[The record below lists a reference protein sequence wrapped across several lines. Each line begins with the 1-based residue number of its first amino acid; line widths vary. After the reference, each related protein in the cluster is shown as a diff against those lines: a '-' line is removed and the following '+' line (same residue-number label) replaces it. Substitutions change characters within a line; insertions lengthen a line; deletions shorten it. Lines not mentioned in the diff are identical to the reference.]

1 MTLDVQVSTKIVIMG
16 TSSLSLNDRF
26 SKIKKVVVPP
36 PSKYDYA
43 LAGAPADFVA
53 KPNDNLWYLPSD
65 PTASRNPLTR
75 LAAYAAV
82 HSFGIRMLYPGA
94 TGVLN
99 LMLGGSLRQ
108 ARKLAV
114 QNKSAKR
121 AVLKSARGDYVDTLF
136 KRGSGS
142 LASTLV
148 ICSEGNAGYY
158 EIGIMGTVEARG
170 YSILGW
176 NQPGFGES
184 TCAPYPQQ
192 TLASADAVW
201 QYATDVLG
209 YKEEEIVL
217 FGWSIG
223 GFPSTWLVA
232 NHPKIMG
239 LVLDATFDDLLPL
252 AEYRMPGED
261 LGSMPLIYSRRRS
274 CAIRGF
280 LNLDIAGQLG
290 QYAGPVRLIRRLQE
304 EILIMDEGGSEDEK
318 RATNRANDLLKRLLQ
333 QRHAETARGVLHH
346 VDTWLSMTPTQRAMA
361 RGLPSNASD
370 EAVTTSTCLSPFPP
384 IICDPISSHLAYQP
398 RLYIDSLPHSHLFT
412 RSQSVTRHTSLPRFA
427 PPPPRI
433 PDLRKPYRDLTRFR
447 MRVLWRV
454 ATLALALLAATVIG
468 EHSAASVDTVIL
480 QVAADSTVN
489 QTIVDEITLAASR
502 MAAVWTMPPSA
513 GHECHD
519 KEQLTEKKATGLIH
533 ITDLD
538 GTCMQA
544 FGNPRRLH
552 LIYNRGNK
560 TLTTETGVVVTAG
573 DPKFNEALDKVVH
586 LVAVDARK
594 HAVKETKQATSGVY
608 VPIWSV
614 IILGVLVG
622 VLLAANCIF
631 FNKLRAIQT
640 KPNPAD
646 DKKAKDSARDSTRT
660 SLKQRKAAERKKSE
674 RKKSASS
681 SSKSSKKS
689 SKDKR
694 KREEDSSCRSSKS
707 LSTKSCKNTAPTS
720 VKVVSV
726 GGPAAQQKKLEHTA
740 HPLGAA
746 TDEVATVMA
755 LRGSS
760 LPARTMDRVRGSL
773 PPPLPKTA
781 TAPPPCWSTT
791 TVPSAT
797 VTQQPR
803 PLGPS
808 IVPKVSVIGHSPFA
822 LLAAATSPL
831 PPASTPAIVGSAP
844 TAYSSPSG
852 TVTPPPSTVA
862 PPPTA
867 VVVVSPSPP
876 KVVPSPKAAPAPAP
890 PSVAANGPTRAAV
903 APIPL
908 TLVGTSS
915 VPPSS
920 DNSSPP
926 AQVTVAPT
934 PVATTPVQRVEMP
947 MTEDE
952 FILSMKQVIQFVID
966 FYRNPKQYP
975 VATTIKPNSIFTQLP
990 LTAPNDP
997 ENFDDVWKTFKDV
1010 IMPGCVQWQHPQF
1023 HAFFPCGR
1031 SYPDILAETV
1041 ISSLGTVGFTWSANP
1056 AITELDT
1063 AMVNWVGRALGI
1075 PETFLFRGNVMG
1087 TSEGGGWVADTASDA
1102 IFCAVMAARHTK
1114 VEQELAKLEVK
1125 EDKPITEST
1134 RHVSKKYEKRAEII
1148 SKLVAYGSYEA
1159 TDQTKRKKFSHSSF
1173 EKACKMACVRCRP
1186 IKVFEQDDWGM
1197 RREHVEKEM
1206 QKDKQRGLIPF
1217 YLHVALGTTSTATSD
1232 HLHELTPL
1240 KELYNVW
1247 VHVDAAYAGS
1257 AWVVPE
1263 YRNNKGIEHVDSINI
1278 NLHKF
1283 FLTSTSVTLFW
1294 TRRQKDYKECFRV
1307 DPSYLKKKT
1316 GANDLRD
1323 WGIQLSRRFKSL
1335 KVYMLLRMYGIN
1347 GMKAYVKRVCDMTI
1361 YMESLIT
1368 KIPSIR
1374 KFGKTN
1380 YGLFCVQYKEEGMS
1394 TQQVNAATNRLCEYI
1409 NNSHK
1414 MVLTHSNV
1422 RGHDILRVCITLE
1435 RSTQKDIEESVAIFT
1450 QLTEEFRAKIHE
1462 DANFVKSLMSNISRE
1477 NLLQD
1482 VDMGIVGSPNPTLS
1496 RTPAN
1501 VKSTIS
1507 GESLVGPRTA
1517 HSQLSALT
1525 SATQDT
1531 TVPPPVA
1538 AAAVAAAAS
1547 PGPATNIEV
1556 GELAFCAIPMSK
1568 CSSWNENIEAIK
1580 TVQLPSV
1587 PLSAPSAT
1595 PPPAP
1600 PTTAAAAA
1608 PAAANLMPPLTPAFD
1623 QAPPTFSVAEVT
1635 ARSNTVTEKK

>member
-1 MTLDVQVSTKIVIMG
+1 
-16 TSSLSLNDRF
+16 
-26 SKIKKVVVPP
+26 
-36 PSKYDYA
+36 
-43 LAGAPADFVA
+43 
-53 KPNDNLWYLPSD
+53 
-65 PTASRNPLTR
+65 
-75 LAAYAAV
+75 
-82 HSFGIRMLYPGA
+82 
-94 TGVLN
+94 
-99 LMLGGSLRQ
+99 
-108 ARKLAV
+108 
-114 QNKSAKR
+114 
-121 AVLKSARGDYVDTLF
+121 
-136 KRGSGS
+136 
-142 LASTLV
+142 
-148 ICSEGNAGYY
+148 
-158 EIGIMGTVEARG
+158 
-170 YSILGW
+170 
-176 NQPGFGES
+176 
-184 TCAPYPQQ
+184 
-192 TLASADAVW
+192 
-201 QYATDVLG
+201 
-209 YKEEEIVL
+209 
-217 FGWSIG
+217 
-223 GFPSTWLVA
+223 
-232 NHPKIMG
+232 
-239 LVLDATFDDLLPL
+239 
-252 AEYRMPGED
+252 
-261 LGSMPLIYSRRRS
+261 
-274 CAIRGF
+274 
-280 LNLDIAGQLG
+280 
-290 QYAGPVRLIRRLQE
+290 
-304 EILIMDEGGSEDEK
+304 
-318 RATNRANDLLKRLLQ
+318 
-333 QRHAETARGVLHH
+333 
-346 VDTWLSMTPTQRAMA
+346 
-361 RGLPSNASD
+361 
-370 EAVTTSTCLSPFPP
+370 
-384 IICDPISSHLAYQP
+384 
-398 RLYIDSLPHSHLFT
+398 
-412 RSQSVTRHTSLPRFA
+412 
-427 PPPPRI
+427 
-433 PDLRKPYRDLTRFR
+433 

-760 LPARTMDRVRGSL
+760 LPARTMDR
-773 PPPLPKTA
+773 
-781 TAPPPCWSTT
+781 
-791 TVPSAT
+791 
-797 VTQQPR
+797 
-803 PLGPS
+803 
-808 IVPKVSVIGHSPFA
+808 
-822 LLAAATSPL
+822 
-831 PPASTPAIVGSAP
+831 
-844 TAYSSPSG
+844 
-852 TVTPPPSTVA
+852 
-862 PPPTA
+862 
-867 VVVVSPSPP
+867 
-876 KVVPSPKAAPAPAP
+876 
-890 PSVAANGPTRAAV
+890 
-903 APIPL
+903 
-908 TLVGTSS
+908 
-915 VPPSS
+915 
-920 DNSSPP
+920 
-926 AQVTVAPT
+926 
-934 PVATTPVQRVEMP
+934 RVEMP

-1148 SKLVAYGSYEA
+1148 SKLVAYGSYE
-1159 TDQTKRKKFSHSSF
+1159 SHSSF

-1547 PGPATNIEV
+1547 PGPATNIE
-1556 GELAFCAIPMSK
+1556 
-1568 CSSWNENIEAIK
+1568 AIK

>member
-1 MTLDVQVSTKIVIMG
+1 
-16 TSSLSLNDRF
+16 
-26 SKIKKVVVPP
+26 
-36 PSKYDYA
+36 
-43 LAGAPADFVA
+43 
-53 KPNDNLWYLPSD
+53 
-65 PTASRNPLTR
+65 
-75 LAAYAAV
+75 
-82 HSFGIRMLYPGA
+82 
-94 TGVLN
+94 
-99 LMLGGSLRQ
+99 
-108 ARKLAV
+108 
-114 QNKSAKR
+114 
-121 AVLKSARGDYVDTLF
+121 
-136 KRGSGS
+136 
-142 LASTLV
+142 
-148 ICSEGNAGYY
+148 
-158 EIGIMGTVEARG
+158 
-170 YSILGW
+170 
-176 NQPGFGES
+176 
-184 TCAPYPQQ
+184 
-192 TLASADAVW
+192 
-201 QYATDVLG
+201 
-209 YKEEEIVL
+209 
-217 FGWSIG
+217 
-223 GFPSTWLVA
+223 
-232 NHPKIMG
+232 
-239 LVLDATFDDLLPL
+239 
-252 AEYRMPGED
+252 
-261 LGSMPLIYSRRRS
+261 
-274 CAIRGF
+274 
-280 LNLDIAGQLG
+280 
-290 QYAGPVRLIRRLQE
+290 
-304 EILIMDEGGSEDEK
+304 
-318 RATNRANDLLKRLLQ
+318 
-333 QRHAETARGVLHH
+333 
-346 VDTWLSMTPTQRAMA
+346 
-361 RGLPSNASD
+361 
-370 EAVTTSTCLSPFPP
+370 
-384 IICDPISSHLAYQP
+384 
-398 RLYIDSLPHSHLFT
+398 
-412 RSQSVTRHTSLPRFA
+412 
-427 PPPPRI
+427 
-433 PDLRKPYRDLTRFR
+433 

-454 ATLALALLAATVIG
+454 ATLALALLAAIVTG

-502 MAAVWTMPPSA
+502 MAAVWTMRPT
-513 GHECHD
+513 GGRECHE

-544 FGNPRRLH
+544 VGNPRRLH

-560 TLTTETGVVVTAG
+560 TLTSSSGEVLTVN
-573 DPKFNEALDKVVH
+573 DPKFVQALDKVVQ

-594 HAVKETKQATSGVY
+594 HAFKETKRSTSEVA

-694 KREEDSSCRSSKS
+694 KKEEDSSCRSSKS

-726 GGPAAQQKKLEHTA
+726 GGPAAQQKKLEHA
-740 HPLGAA
+740 ARPLGAA

-773 PPPLPKTA
+773 PPPPPPKIA
-781 TAPPPCWSTT
+781 TAPPPCWSTSA
-791 TVPSAT
+791 PPPAT

-808 IVPKVSVIGHSPFA
+808 IVPKVSVIGHSSPFA
-822 LLAAATSPL
+822 VLAAATSPL

-852 TVTPPPSTVA
+852 TVVPPPTVA
-862 PPPTA
+862 SAPTA
-867 VVVVSPSPP
+867 VVVVVPPQSPPSPVSPSPP
-876 KVVPSPKAAPAPAP
+876 KVVPSPKAAGAPAP

-915 VPPSS
+915 SSSGGPPSS
-920 DNSSPP
+920 DNSPP
-926 AQVTVAPT
+926 PQATVAPT
-934 PVATTPVQRVEMP
+934 PAVATTPVQRVEMP

-975 VATTIKPNSIFTQLP
+975 VATIEGKFISISTQLEEGAGMWLAGKVKKSSLTDRLATVPLVAAIKPNSIFTQLP

-997 ENFDDVWKTFKDV
+997 ENFEDVWKTFKDV

-1148 SKLVAYGSYEA
+1148 SKL
-1159 TDQTKRKKFSHSSF
+1159 SHSSF

-1307 DPSYLKKKT
+1307 DPSYLKKKSERGYA

-1394 TQQVNAATNRLCEYI
+1394 MQQVNAATNRLCEYI

-1482 VDMGIVGSPNPTLS
+1482 VDMGIIGSPNPTLS
-1496 RTPAN
+1496 RTPTN

-1531 TVPPPVA
+1531 TVRPA
-1538 AAAVAAAAS
+1538 AAAAAATAAS
-1547 PGPATNIEV
+1547 PSPAT
-1556 GELAFCAIPMSK
+1556 
-1568 CSSWNENIEAIK
+1568 NIEAIK
-1580 TVQLPSV
+1580 TVQLPSA
-1587 PLSAPSAT
+1587 PLSAPSTT

-1600 PTTAAAAA
+1600 PPTAAAAA

-1635 ARSNTVTEKK
+1635 ARSDTMTEKK